1 MKKQE
6 ILDIAKQLILIAW
19 KYSKVKNQNEKEKIL
34 KIFSDYEKELNKD
47 NTKYSKT
54 ILWFL
59 IDLKDDLLSGRE
71 LNIDNL
77 KTDEY
82 LENYLLI
89 TRELRYYNSLILEEN
104 YRIIFDELN
113 KKKINNKIIE
123 ENLEEIRKNYISQI
137 KKLNSKL
144 IAQNLL
150 IFTSFDRK
158 IPKKYLLNL
167 YLHLKTKKQKNIVLN
182 LIAIWTKV
190 IDEVKQY
197 GVEFYK
203 TNKFNYKYIWYTN
216 INWKSVLNDKIVDC
230 SKINYRTWFTKE
242 EYLKLL
248 KSL

>member
-6 ILDIAKQLILIAW
+6 ILDIAKQLILIAG

-34 KIFSDYEKELNKD
+34 KIFSDYEKQLNKD

-59 IDLKDDLLSGRE
+59 LDLKGDLLSGRE

-82 LENYLLI
+82 LENYLLT

-150 IFTSFDRK
+150 IFTLFERK

-167 YLHLKTKKQKNIVLN
+167 YLHLKNEKQKNIVLN

-190 IDEVKQY
+190 INKVKQY
-197 GVEFYK
+197 WIEFYK

-216 INWKSVLNDKIVDC
+216 INWKSVLNNKIIDC
-230 SKINYRTWFTKE
+230 SKINHRTWFAKE